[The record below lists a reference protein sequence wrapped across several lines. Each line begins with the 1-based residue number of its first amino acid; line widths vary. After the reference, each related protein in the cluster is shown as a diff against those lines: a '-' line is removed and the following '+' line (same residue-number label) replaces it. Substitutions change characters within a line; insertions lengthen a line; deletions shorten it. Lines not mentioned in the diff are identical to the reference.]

1 MDTVLWLKLAL
12 IILLVMGNAYFVG
25 SEVALTAARR
35 SRIKQLAD
43 MGNKA
48 AKNVQILHNEPERFY
63 SVTQIGI
70 TMVSMGLG
78 AIGIVTI
85 QHIVDPW
92 FEAASHWFGEGH
104 VVVDIA
110 HTGAYV
116 FGFVFISFLHVVGGE
131 LAPKVLAFHKAE
143 SISLAVAWSI
153 NGLYNMFRWVIWV
166 MERSS
171 NGLLWLFGQR
181 DLTGGGHSGHFS
193 MSEEEIR
200 TILSASEREGVL
212 NPEETKMIRG
222 VFDLDE
228 HRVRDAMVP
237 RTDIS
242 AVSTEARV
250 EDVLTLFREGHHA
263 RYPVYEGHIDNMVGV
278 VAIKDLLLTVA
289 EEGADKGIRN
299 LSISE
304 VMRPAY
310 MIPETKSLSDLLK
323 EFKRTRQQMAVVLDE
338 YGGTAGVI
346 TLEDILEEIVGE
358 YADEFTPHRYRY
370 VKKLSGSQYVI
381 DAGIRVSELEPLVDF
396 PFPTGDYVTLGGLVY
411 HTLGRIPTVG
421 EVVELDGGRLK
432 VLEMDKHR
440 ITKVLF
446 QDTALDEST
455 GAVRLADEHSPAEAE
470 DLSAGPETAAV
481 EYWEEKAGPDV
492 APCLLEGRSSGTMTE
507 PQRASPAQAAASKP
521 LDQAPA
527 VESEPRQLT

>member
-1 MDTVLWLKLAL
+1 MDTVLWLKLGL
-12 IILLVMGNAYFVG
+12 IMLLVMGNAYFVG

-35 SRIKQLAD
+35 TRIKQLAD

-48 AKNVQILHNEPERFY
+48 ARSVQVLHNEPERFY

-85 QHIVDPW
+85 QHLVDPW
-92 FEAASHWFGEGH
+92 FEAASHFFGEGH
-104 VVVDIA
+104 LVVDVA
-110 HTGAYV
+110 HTAAYV
-116 FGFVFISFLHVVGGE
+116 FGFAFISFLHVVAGE

-143 SISLAVAWSI
+143 TISLAVAWSI
-153 NGLYNMFRWVIWV
+153 NGLYKMFRWVIWV
-166 MERSS
+166 MEKSS

-181 DLTGGGHSGHFS
+181 NLTGGHGAHFS

-212 NPEETKMIRG
+212 NADETKMIRG

-228 HRVRDAMVP
+228 HRVRDAMIP

-242 AVSTEARV
+242 AVSKDQTV
-250 EDVLTLFREGHHA
+250 DDVLKLFIDGHHA
-263 RYPVYEGHIDNMVGV
+263 RYPVYEGNLDNMIGM
-278 VAIKDLLLTVA
+278 VAIKDLMRTVA
-289 EEGADKGIRN
+289 EAGSDRPLREM
-299 LSISE
+299 SIGE
-304 VMRPAY
+304 VMRPAFI
-310 MIPETKSLSDLLK
+310 IPETKSLSGLLK
-323 EFKRTRQQMAVVLDE
+323 EFKRSRQQMAVVVDE

-358 YADEFTPHRYRY
+358 YADEFTPHQYRY
-370 VKKLSGSQYVI
+370 IKKLSGSQYAI
-381 DAGIRVSELEPLVDF
+381 DAGIRVSELEPLVNF

-411 HTLGRIPTVG
+411 HELGRIPAVG
-421 EVVELDGGRLK
+421 DAVELESGRLQ

-446 QDTALDEST
+446 QDLAKDSET
-455 GAVRLADEHSPAEAE
+455 GVTHLADDVSPAEPDYLE
-470 DLSAGPETAAV
+470 GPEETAAGIV
-481 EYWEEKAGPDV
+481 MEERSIDDTGKTRYG
-492 APCLLEGRSSGTMTE
+492 EHSSGSEDPSANCDGGGLPDQSVPPMSR
-507 PQRASPAQAAASKP
+507 PGRAPE
-521 LDQAPA
+521 
-527 VESEPRQLT
+527 V

>member
-1 MDTVLWLKLAL
+1 MDTVLWLKLGL
-12 IILLVMGNAYFVG
+12 IILLVMGNAFFVG
-25 SEVALTAARR
+25 SEIALTSARR
-35 SRIKQLAD
+35 SRIKQLSD
-43 MGNKA
+43 MGNKS
-48 AKNVQILHNEPERFY
+48 AKIVQVLHNEPERFY

-85 QHIVDPW
+85 EQLVDPW
-92 FEAASHWFGEGH
+92 FEAMSHWFGEGH
-104 VVVDIA
+104 AVVDIA
-110 HTGAYV
+110 HTAAYV
-116 FGFVFISFLHVVGGE
+116 FGFAVISFLHVVAGE

-143 SISLAVAWSI
+143 TLSLAVAWSI
-153 NGLYNMFRWVIWV
+153 NTMYKMFRSVIWV
-166 MERSS
+166 MEKSS

-228 HRVRDAMVP
+228 HCVRDAMIP

-242 AVSTEARV
+242 AVSMDQTV
-250 EDVLTLFREGHHA
+250 GDVLKLFSEGHHA
-263 RYPVYEGHIDNMVGV
+263 RYPVYEGNLDNMVGV
-278 VAIKDLLLTVA
+278 VAIKDLMRTVA
-289 EEGADKGIRN
+289 EEEGTKS
-299 LSISE
+299 SIGQKPINE
-304 VMRPAY
+304 VMRPAFI
-310 MIPETKSLSDLLK
+310 IPETKSLSNLLK
-323 EFKRTRQQMAVVLDE
+323 EFKRTRQQMAVVVDE

-370 VKKLSGSQYVI
+370 IKKLSGSQYAI
-381 DAGIRVSELEPLVDF
+381 DAGIRVSELEPLVNF
-396 PFPTGDYVTLGGLVY
+396 PFPPGDYVTLGGLVY
-411 HTLGRIPTVG
+411 HELGQIPNVG
-421 EVVELDGGRLK
+421 DIVELESGRLQ

-446 QDTALDEST
+446 QDLALDTET
-455 GAVRLADEHSPAEAE
+455 GATHLSEELSPAE
-470 DLSAGPETAAV
+470 
-481 EYWEEKAGPDV
+481 PDDS
-492 APCLLEGRSSGTMTE
+492 PPIEGRSGVKTPGTIQEDSVDDKSEAATSGSTLIEEVIQTE
-507 PQRASPAQAAASKP
+507 QQIVSGPEQSDTDPNKR
-521 LDQAPA
+521 
-527 VESEPRQLT
+527 ETR

>member
-1 MDTVLWLKLAL
+1 MDTILWVKLGV
-12 IILLVMGNAYFVG
+12 IMLLVMGNAYFVG

-43 MGNKA
+43 TGNKS
-48 AKNVQILHNEPERFY
+48 AKYVQILHNEPERFY

-85 QHIVDPW
+85 EHLVDPW

-104 VVVDIA
+104 VVVGIA

-116 FGFVFISFLHVVGGE
+116 FGFAFISFLHVVAGE

-143 SISLAVAWSI
+143 SISMAVAWSI
-153 NGLYNMFRWVIWV
+153 NGLYKLFRWVIWV
-166 MERSS
+166 MEKSS

-181 DLTGGGHSGHFS
+181 DLSGGHGGHFS
-193 MSEEEIR
+193 MSEDEIR

-212 NPEETKMIRG
+212 NAEETKMIRG

-242 AVSTEARV
+242 AVSMDAKVGE
-250 EDVLTLFREGHHA
+250 VLKLFNEGHHA

-278 VAIKDLLLTVA
+278 VAIKDLLLSLA
-289 EEGADKGIRN
+289 EDGSTEGSPNPIRN
-299 LSISE
+299 MSISD

-310 MIPETKSLSDLLK
+310 MIPATKSLSDLLK

-396 PFPTGDYVTLGGLVY
+396 PFESGDYVTLGGLVY
-411 HTLGRIPTVG
+411 HALGRIPELG
-421 EVVELDGGRLK
+421 EVVELEGGRLE

-446 QDTALDEST
+446 QDTAMDEST
-455 GAVRLADEHSPAEAE
+455 GKARLADELSPPEPEDSIDEPRPANGNVSMETERDTATPVPHAEAAGLE
-470 DLSAGPETAAV
+470 RESASSSLESTSEAAV
-481 EYWEEKAGPDV
+481 ERRFDEQGK
-492 APCLLEGRSSGTMTE
+492 
-507 PQRASPAQAAASKP
+507 SPP
-521 LDQAPA
+521 
-527 VESEPRQLT
+527 